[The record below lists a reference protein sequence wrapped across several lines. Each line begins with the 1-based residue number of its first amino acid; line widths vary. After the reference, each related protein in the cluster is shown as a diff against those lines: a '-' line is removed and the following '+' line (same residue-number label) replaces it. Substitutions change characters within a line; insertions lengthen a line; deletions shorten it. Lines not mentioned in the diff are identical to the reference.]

1 MSGWLWMAVA
11 GFAVL
16 VVPLLLMGP
25 LRRAGRLLMRWG
37 VGLAVLWGLQSVGPG
52 LGITLGFNAFNAL
65 VLGVLGAPGFGLLL
79 LTQWVFR

>member
-1 MSGWLWMAVA
+1 MSGDMWLVVA
-11 GFAVL
+11 GCAVL
-16 VVPLLLMGP
+16 ALILLMGP

-65 VLGVLGAPGFGLLL
+65 VLGLLGAPGFGLLL
-79 LTQWVFR
+79 LAQWVFR